1 MPNQVCTLD
10 ISHCNS
16 REDIRKYV
24 TTVFLNE
31 VAGNGKGEQTS
42 KYRYNVYKICDGKYV
57 YLSRPAHLNKGFD
70 FTVCVD
76 DESFPAK
83 PNSKGNIT
91 HSNKPSHYCILK
103 DLQTKKAEN
112 KQKYERLLDII
123 NKIYAVQ
130 PVNDDIPSFSTG
142 YNVRMLLSIIEWLFI
157 EQDITYWNYSGR
169 KMLMDSINS
178 IEE

>member
-1 MPNQVCTLD
+1 MQY
-10 ISHCNS
+10 H
-16 REDIRKYV
+16 K
-24 TTVFLNE
+24 
-31 VAGNGKGEQTS
+31 
-42 KYRYNVYKICDGKYV
+42 
-57 YLSRPAHLNKGFD
+57 
-70 FTVCVD
+70 
-76 DESFPAK
+76 
-83 PNSKGNIT
+83 
-91 HSNKPSHYCILK
+91 
-103 DLQTKKAEN
+103 N

>member
-1 MPNQVCTLD
+1 MVYYNTNFTLPTGD
-10 ISHCNS
+10 RKNK
-16 REDIRKYV
+16 RESLIKC
-24 TTVFLNE
+24 FLNE
-31 VAGNGKGEQTS
+31 KPGTGSGNNAS
-42 KYRYNVYKICDGKYV
+42 RYRYEVETYGQYKIFLK
-57 YLSRPAHLNKGFD
+57 RPTRLNKGFD

-178 IEE
+178 